1 MSKEV
6 VGTGKVVGRGETC
19 LSFHNV
25 TLRHRSLRENCLF
38 IAILSTAA
46 GQQASLPDW
55 LPANKHLVK
64 ISPVVSCLPKLIQIC
79 QMLTILIYSF

>member
-1 MSKEV
+1 M
-6 VGTGKVVGRGETC
+6 GKVVGRGETC

-38 IAILSTAA
+38 IAILSTA
-46 GQQASLPDW
+46 GQQANLPDW
-55 LPANKHLVK
+55 LSANKHLVK
-64 ISPVVSCLPKLIQIC
+64 ISPVVSSLPKLIQIC